1 MIDVRLC
8 PGRSAPRSLQ
18 ITFHCYFISWRA
30 HLSEDRPG
38 KHDPAPARS
47 LEACRRHERADRTSR
62 SALRRRW
69 QSQPR
74 LDSRVSRTE
83 DSLSFGYRS
92 TAVGCLCALSG
103 HAIRG
108 DWACYRDLAEIG
120 GLPLE
125 TAAVLRQGHPLRALA
140 RRGQSGML
148 GTLGSRIRR
157 FRRVPKHLGWVFSPA
172 CPGRAIVKR
181 CPRARRQRAI
191 PRGANR
197 YPPTSSAFLLMGP
210 LRTEKEKAPQVRELA
225 GLCHRFWRRRRDS
238 NPRSRFWPR
247 CSLSRGV
254 PSTSRPRLP
263 NFRSHQGGSATRTK

>member
-1 MIDVRLC
+1 MIGVRLC

-18 ITFHCYFISWRA
+18 ITFHYSFISCGA

-47 LEACRRHERADRTSR
+47 LEACRRHERADRTRR

-83 DSLSFGYRS
+83 GPLSFGYRS

-108 DWACYRDLAEIG
+108 DRACYRELAEIG

-191 PRGANR
+191 PAA
-197 YPPTSSAFLLMGP
+197 PTGTH
-210 LRTEKEKAPQVRELA
+210 LRPAHS
-225 GLCHRFWRRRRDS
+225 C
-238 NPRSRFWPR
+238 
-247 CSLSRGV
+247 
-254 PSTSRPRLP
+254 
-263 NFRSHQGGSATRTK
+263 

>member
-1 MIDVRLC
+1 MIGVRLC

-18 ITFHCYFISWRA
+18 ITFHCYFISCRV

-47 LEACRRHERADRTSR
+47 LEACRRHERADRTRR

-83 DSLSFGYRS
+83 GPLSFGYRS

-108 DWACYRDLAEIG
+108 DRECYRDLAEIG

-125 TAAVLRQGHPLRALA
+125 TAAVLL
-140 RRGQSGML
+140 S
-148 GTLGSRIRR
+148 SRIRR

-172 CPGRAIVKR
+172 CPERAIVKR

-191 PRGANR
+191 PRGVNR